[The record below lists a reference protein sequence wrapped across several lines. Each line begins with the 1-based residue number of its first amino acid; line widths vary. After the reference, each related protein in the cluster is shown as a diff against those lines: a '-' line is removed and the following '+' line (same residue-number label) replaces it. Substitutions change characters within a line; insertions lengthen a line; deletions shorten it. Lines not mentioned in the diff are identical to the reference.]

1 MLSTLQDFWDLGRN
15 TLVNFLAV
23 RRLKTS
29 GRQAELVTRAFLP
42 VQLKLPIIESSEEQ
56 QAKLKIGYA

>member
-1 MLSTLQDFWDLGRN
+1 MAMLSTLQDFWDLGRN

-23 RRLKTS
+23 RGLKTS

-42 VQLKLPIIESSEEQ
+42 V
-56 QAKLKIGYA
+56 